1 MKTLAATVLL
11 EQLKQLDS
19 TINAANCPSTLRAI
33 EAELKQVVE
42 VASLADA
49 LLAKVSDKIT
59 ANVVAPL
66 VDRNSH
72 VEPALQQAMALF
84 LSGPA
89 FRRAA

>member
-1 MKTLAATVLL
+1 MKILAATVLL
-11 EQLKQLDS
+11 EQLQQLDS
-19 TINAANCPSTLRAI
+19 TINATNCPTTLRAI
-33 EAELKQVVE
+33 EADLKPVAE

-66 VDRNSH
+66 VDRNTH
-72 VEPALQQAMALF
+72 VEPALQQAIAPF
-84 LSGPA
+84 LNGSA